1 MWVKR
6 LTFLPVR
13 WLVASMRS
21 SYSGWAGELVG
32 HGDAVDAG
40 ADHGVVDVVVDLL
53 AEQVDLQ
60 VQVGEALDELL
71 GRPESHACHS
81 FLAPGAGAALAL
93 RARARVAGALA
104 R

>member
-6 LTFLPVR
+6 LTFLPR
-13 WLVASMRS
+13 EVAGGQHEVFVLGQGR
-21 SYSGWAGELVG
+21 ELVG

-60 VQVGEALDELL
+60 VQIGDALAELL
-71 GRPESHACHS
+71 
-81 FLAPGAGAALAL
+81 
-93 RARARVAGALA
+93 RAS
-104 R
+104 